1 MLKMIEKEQIKQ
13 ILFEQRASISNKPFG
28 TVREKLSQIDK
39 LKELPHIVVIT
50 GLRRA
55 GKSTFLRQIISKY
68 YNDNDYYYINFEDE
82 RFFNFPADNF
92 NDIYETLVELFGE
105 KRTFFIDEIQN
116 IQNFERFVRRFYD
129 NGFKFYITGSNASLL
144 SSEIG
149 SKLTGRHL
157 DVTISPFSFSEYLEF
172 NSIKIS
178 DEHLYKTEERA
189 TVKGYFVKYLYGG
202 GIPEFVT
209 YQEPEILSRIYE
221 DIIIKD
227 IAVRYGI
234 ANLNEMRELYQYL
247 VTNFANRFSFNKL
260 KNIIGLG
267 SVNTVKNYVNFLSD
281 TYFAGVINKFD
292 YSIKKQ
298 LVNEKKLYVVDNGFI
313 HRISTKVTKDKGWLL
328 ENLVFNEL
336 NKSYNITYFKDSN
349 SECDFILQKENKITG
364 AYQVCYELNAGNE
377 KREING
383 LVTAMNEFDFK
394 TAAILTLEQE
404 DKITLENKTIF
415 VKPIWKWLFQN

>member
-1 MLKMIEKEQIKQ
+1 MIEKEQIKQ
-13 ILFEQRASISNKPFG
+13 ILFEQRTSISNKPFG

-68 YNDNDYYYINFEDE
+68 YNDNDFYYINFEDE

-149 SKLTGRHL
+149 SKLTGRYL

-172 NSIKIS
+172 NGIKIS
-178 DEHLYKTEERA
+178 DGHLYKTEERA
-189 TVKGYFVKYLYGG
+189 IVKGYFEKYLYGG
-202 GIPEFVT
+202 GIPEYVA

-227 IAVRYGI
+227 VAVRHGI

-247 VTNFANRFSFNKL
+247 ITNFANRFSFNKL

-267 SVNTVKNYVNFLSD
+267 SVNTVKNYVDFLSD
-281 TYFAGVINKFD
+281 TYLAGVINKFD
-292 YSIKKQ
+292 YSLKKQ

-313 HRISTKVTKDKGWLL
+313 HRISTKVTKDKGRLL

-336 NKSYNITYFKDSN
+336 KKSYNITYYKDSN

-364 AYQVCYELNAGNE
+364 AYQVCYELNAGNG

-404 DKITLENKTIF
+404 DDITLENKTIF
-415 VKPIWKWLFQN
+415 VKPIWKWLLQN